1 MHADVGGCHMS
12 HSTIND
18 NSGASDTTGGGGHK
32 TGLNGAGL
40 NKRSVSELDADT
52 TREVI
57 SDLPLWPV
65 PPEELHTCTI
75 KQRPCFETH
84 DAWFVLDSKRL
95 RPGLYFH
102 TCSGKDESH
111 PIDTLVCSPIYVDAL
126 TCDEKQ
132 DSWGMLLRF
141 RNPDGHWREWAMP
154 SRLLRGN
161 GEELRGMLLEKGV
174 RISPQGNRLILEWL
188 AGVAPQKRV
197 IAASRTGWY
206 QQDGE
211 PLVFVF
217 PHNVIGSDKI
227 YFQSEHSGNHDF
239 KSGGSLQDWQ
249 MQVAALCVGNP
260 VLQFAMSAA
269 FAGPLLKRVK
279 QDGGGLGIHL
289 VGDSSKGKTTALHVA
304 ASVWG
309 PPSFV
314 KSWRATGNGLES
326 VASTL
331 NDTLLVLDEI
341 SECDPY
347 EIGAIVYALGNGVGK
362 QRANRY
368 GTSRETS
375 RWRLMWLSSGER
387 TLSSHM
393 REANQQV
400 KAGQQVRLLD
410 IPATDRTYG
419 VFDNLHGH
427 ISGGTFADSLSQA
440 YQQHYG
446 HAGMQFI
453 ERLIADGQDLQDLY
467 TQILNLREFAAS
479 DSLIGRA
486 AKAFALIGMAGELA
500 IIYGIVPWRAGSAL
514 ESASMIYQSWK
525 AFRGTGNTEDQQIL
539 KAVQEF
545 IERYGEAR
553 FSPLKSELRSS
564 LPPNDRAGYWKDGV
578 NGRVYCFFPTAVE
591 RIVPGFEK
599 SRIALTLEQAGWLYD
614 RDKDKRTKKMMLPD
628 GKLMGL
634 YVVQPREPEEAQ
646 QVKSEVI

>member
-1 MHADVGGCHMS
+1 MS

-18 NSGASDTTGGGGHK
+18 NSGTPGTAEHSEGSTI
-32 TGLNGAGL
+32 LNGARQKKIL
-40 NKRSVSELDADT
+40 ASEIEANTSEDMM
-52 TREVI
+52 V
-57 SDLPLWPV
+57 DLPLWSSPSG
-65 PPEELHTCTI
+65 ELHTCTI

-84 DAWFVLDSKRL
+84 DAWFVLDGKRL
-95 RPGLYFH
+95 PPGLYLH
-102 TCSGKDESH
+102 TSTGKDERRS
-111 PIDTLVCSPIYVDAL
+111 IDTLVCSPIYVDAL

-197 IAASRTGWY
+197 IAASRSGWY
-206 QQDGE
+206 QQDGG

-227 YFQSEHSGNHDF
+227 YFQSEYSGHHDF
-239 KSGGSLQDWQ
+239 KSGGNFQDWQ
-249 MQVAALCVGNP
+249 TQVAALCVGNP
-260 VLQFAMSAA
+260 ILQFAMSAA
-269 FAGPLLKRVK
+269 FAGPLVKRVK
-279 QDGGGLGIHL
+279 QDDSSLGIHF
-289 VGDSSKGKTTALHVA
+289 VGDSSKGKTTALHIA

-309 PPSFV
+309 PPTFV

-347 EIGAIVYALGNGVGK
+347 EIGAIIYALGNGVGK

-368 GTSRETS
+368 GTSREIS
-375 RWRLMWLSSGER
+375 RWRLVWLSSGER
-387 TLSSHM
+387 TLSAHM

-410 IPATDRTYG
+410 IPATDRAYG

-427 ISGGTFADSLSQA
+427 ISGGRFADSLSQS

-446 HAGMQFI
+446 HAGIQFI
-453 ERLIADGQDLQDLY
+453 ERLIADVQDLQDLY
-467 TQILNLREFAAS
+467 IRILNLSEFAAS

-486 AKAFALIGMAGELA
+486 AKAFALIGLAGELA
-500 IIYGIVPWRAGSAL
+500 IVYGIVPWQAGSAV
-514 ESASMIYQSWK
+514 ESAGMIYQSWK

-553 FSPLKSELRSS
+553 FSPLKSDFRPSI
-564 LPPNDRAGYWKDGV
+564 PPNDRAGYWKDGV
-578 NGRVYCFFPTAVE
+578 NGRVYCFFPTALE
-591 RIVPGFEK
+591 RIAHGFEK
-599 SRIALTLEQAGWLYD
+599 SRIAHTLEQAGWLYE

-634 YVVQPREPEEAQ
+634 YVVQPQESEDV
-646 QVKSEVI
+646 QVTKVITTEDGIR